1 MQRTLNV
8 NACFIGTMKLAKDS
22 LVLKKTTNHGRTG
35 EKDPIAENR
44 NHLTQLLIN
53 KSALK
58 QDIAHES
65 ELVFQELKSC
75 IKQELEALRVL
86 VPDERVRLFYK
97 ERGDYEIHVYV
108 GSDVLVFSLHQNVF
122 RLPDNNPLWGTG
134 YFQHDERHGYFGG
147 YTCIIFLQNPSFKTD
162 FLIQVI

>member
-1 MQRTLNV
+1 MEEQE
-8 NACFIGTMKLAKDS
+8 K
-22 LVLKKTTNHGRTG
+22 
-35 EKDPIAENR
+35 KDPIAENR

-122 RLPDNNPLWGTG
+122 HQIVT
-134 YFQHDERHGYFGG
+134 
-147 YTCIIFLQNPSFKTD
+147 
-162 FLIQVI
+162 